1 MDYAGNLNSK
11 TIEYDVV
18 PPVDVTAP
26 EITTD
31 WVDSPSGWT
40 NRDDIRFTAT
50 DADSGVAAI
59 VIERAGS
66 VLRVPQ
72 ESAVFTLVPGTQSIE
87 FWAEDEAGNTSAHQT
102 ITVKADFDGPDIT
115 TEPFGSID
123 TEGRIEVVQG
133 STVPFV
139 YACTDADS
147 GIAECTSDRTSGA
160 PLDTAHLGHVD
171 LVVEALDLAGNRE
184 RVQVRYEVVAA
195 PAGPTDPSGPSGP
208 TDPTGP
214 AVPAEPTS
222 PAPGSPEPSSP
233 GTGDAGSPNVTSGG
247 SITSTGSDSRLAETG
262 LAPGWTPWIAA
273 AGLVLGGWLII
284 MRRRALRP

>member
-40 NRDDIRFTAT
+40 NRSDIRFTAT

-72 ESAVFTLVPGTQSIE
+72 ESAAFTLVPGSQSIE
-87 FWAEDEAGNTSAHQT
+87 FWAEDEAGNASAHRT
-102 ITVKADFDGPDIT
+102 IAVKADFDGPEIT
-115 TEPFGSID
+115 TEPFGSINS
-123 TEGRIEVVQG
+123 EGRIEVVQG

-139 YACTDADS
+139 FSCTDADS
-147 GIAECTSDRTSGA
+147 GIAECTSARASGD
-160 PLDTAHLGHVD
+160 PLDTARVGDVD
-171 LVVEALDLAGNRE
+171 LVVEALDLAGNGE
-184 RVQVRYEVVAA
+184 RAEVHYEVVAA
-195 PAGPTDPSGPSGP
+195 PTGPTDPSGPSEP
-208 TDPTGP
+208 TDPANP
-214 AVPAEPTS
+214 DVPAEPTS
-222 PAPGSPEPSSP
+222 PAPSSP
-233 GTGDAGSPNVTSGG
+233 GADDGDSPSVASGG
-247 SITSTGSDSRLAETG
+247 SITGSDSRLAETG
-262 LAPGWTPWIAA
+262 FAPGWSPWVAA
-273 AGLVLGGWLII
+273 AGLVLGGWMILV
-284 MRRRALRP
+284 RRRTLRP